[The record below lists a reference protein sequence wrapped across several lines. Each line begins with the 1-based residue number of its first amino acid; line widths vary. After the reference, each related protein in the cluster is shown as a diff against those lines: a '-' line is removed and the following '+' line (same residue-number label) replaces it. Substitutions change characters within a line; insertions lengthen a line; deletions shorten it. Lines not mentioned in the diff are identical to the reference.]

1 MHGVFD
7 ENETEKNEVV
17 VFYYYVNTTSFCA
30 KMHTNALKRIHAI
43 TATREVYK
51 TESTRVMPLVMDSR
65 IRRHC

>member
-7 ENETEKNEVV
+7 ENETETNEVV
-17 VFYYYVNTTSFCA
+17 VFLLCQNDFFLR
-30 KMHTNALKRIHAI
+30 KMHRNALKRIHAI

-51 TESTRVMPLVMDSR
+51 TKNTRVMPLVMDSR